1 MRAAERLRKANR
13 MPVIDKKATGRK
25 ITEQMERSG
34 KNVYEMAKAIGS
46 QAKFVQGY
54 MDGVSVPSL
63 LSLIRMS
70 DALGVYMDELIVATE
85 E

>member
-13 MPVIDKKATGRK
+13 MLVIDKKATGRK

-54 MDGVSVPSL
+54 MDGVSVPPL